1 MAHIICFQITVLG
14 FSSSEILSVLCLVT
28 QLCPTLCHPR
38 DCSPPGSSVQGT
50 LQARIL
56 EWVATPSS
64 RGSSQ
69 PRDQTQVSHIAG
81 RLFTIWDTREALV
94 LMQTRLK
101 SDGLNEIVRKM
112 RKKGREWKELTS
124 FKFWMTILKNYN
136 ITRLASMTAWEILV
150 QMVPHIFFYSLKQ
163 GYRHIAT

>member
-69 PRDQTQVSHIAG
+69 PRDQTQVSNIAG
-81 RLFTIWDTREALV
+81 RVFISLQSEPPGKPKNTGVGSLSLLQGIFLTQESNRGLLHRRWILYQLNVQGSSNILSTSDYLCFHWLV
-94 LMQTRLK
+94 AC
-101 SDGLNEIVRKM
+101 D
-112 RKKGREWKELTS
+112 
-124 FKFWMTILKNYN
+124 
-136 ITRLASMTAWEILV
+136 
-150 QMVPHIFFYSLKQ
+150 
-163 GYRHIAT
+163 